1 MQTIGHN
8 SVDQQLKTLIER
20 IERLEGEK
28 HDLAEDIKS
37 VYQEAKRAGFDPKII
52 RELIKERKADP
63 AKLAEQQETLES
75 YRNALGAFI
84 DTPLGK
90 AAVDAA
96 A

>member
-8 SVDQQLKTLIER
+8 SIDQQLKNIIER

-28 HDLAEDIKS
+28 QELSTDIKS
-37 VYQEAKRAGFDPKII
+37 VYDEAKRSGFEPKII
-52 RELIKERKADP
+52 RALIKERKADP
-63 AKLAEQQETLES
+63 VKLAEQQETLES

>member
-1 MQTIGHN
+1 MQTIGRN
-8 SVDQQLKTLIER
+8 SVDLQLKTLIER

-28 HDLAEDIKS
+28 RELGEDIKS
-37 VYQEAKRAGFDPKII
+37 VYQEAKRSGFEPKII
-52 RELIKERKADP
+52 RELVKERKADP
-63 AKLAEQQETLES
+63 ADLAEQQEKLES

>member
-8 SVDQQLKTLIER
+8 SVDEQLKTLIER

-28 HDLAEDIKS
+28 HDLSRNIKS
-37 VYQEAKRAGFDPKII
+37 VYDEAKRAGFESKII
-52 RELIKERKADP
+52 RALVKERRSDP
-63 AKLAEQQETLES
+63 ADLAEQQEKLES